1 MNGHIELSNVD
12 ISQFANLN
20 YNKAT
25 IDQTYLSRYLA
36 AGHNENQIVLYNY
49 FEPNP
54 MPQVVDEIKQHFSF
68 LSPLSIAVNYCQPG
82 QYLPLHSDLYKKW
95 AEVFNVKEVGDIKR
109 YIVMLEDHVPGQM
122 LAVGNDVYTEWQS
135 GDYFGW
141 QGVTQH
147 AIYNLSLK
155 DRYAVQV
162 TGIV

>member
-12 ISQFANLN
+12 ISKFANLN
-20 YNKAT
+20 YKKAT
-25 IDQTYLSRYLA
+25 IDQTYLGQYLS

-49 FEPNP
+49 FEPSP
-54 MPQVVDEIKQHFSF
+54 MPSIVDDIKKYFSF

-95 AEVFNVKEVGDIKR
+95 SEVFNVKNVADIKR

-122 LAVGNDVYTEWQS
+122 LAVGDMVYTAWRA

-141 QGVTQH
+141 QGQTQH
-147 AIYNLSLK
+147 AIYNLSLR

-162 TGIV
+162 TGI